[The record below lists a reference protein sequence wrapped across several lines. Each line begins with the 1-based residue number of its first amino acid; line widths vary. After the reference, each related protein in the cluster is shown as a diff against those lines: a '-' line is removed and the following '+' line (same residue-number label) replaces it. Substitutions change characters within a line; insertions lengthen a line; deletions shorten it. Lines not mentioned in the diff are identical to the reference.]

1 MDPLEGTM
9 PERYSSTSVYS
20 KLQRIAELARRMPDA
35 ALTTLAHHI
44 DIDWLYEAHRRTRK
58 DGATGVDGQT
68 AAEYGE
74 NLEGNLQS
82 LLDRAK
88 SGTYRAPP
96 VRRVHIPKGDGK
108 RTRPIGIPT
117 FEDKILQRAVVMAL
131 EAIFEQDFVDWSYGF
146 RPGRSQH
153 QALEA
158 TRSQLMEMHGG
169 WLIEIDVQS
178 FFDEI
183 DHGHLRTIVGQ
194 RVRDGVITRLI
205 GKWLKAGVM
214 EGGERRRAKAG
225 SPQGGVISPMLA
237 NIFLHE
243 VFDRW
248 LEREVKP
255 RIKGEVFAVRFA
267 DDIIIVVQDEDQVRR
282 VMQVLPKRF
291 GKYGLRLHPDK
302 TRVVDMRRP
311 RKRGGRSEK
320 GRTFDLLGLTHY
332 WGLSR
337 RGNWAIKRKTAKDR
351 LRRAIGSIWKWCRGN
366 RHRPVAEQQ
375 AVLASKLRGHYN
387 YYGVRTNRG
396 SLSKFYWAVQHAWQH
411 WLNRRGDSRA
421 MPWERF
427 YRLMRRHP
435 LPRPRIVQVTR

>member
-1 MDPLEGTM
+1 MDPSEGTT
-9 PERYSSTSVYS
+9 PESHSSTSVYS

-44 DIDWLYEAHRRTRK
+44 DIEWLREAHRRTRK

-74 NLEGNLQS
+74 NLEDNLQS

-96 VRRVHIPKGDGK
+96 VRRVHIPKGDGTQ
-108 RTRPIGIPT
+108 TRPIGIPT
-117 FEDKILQRAVVMAL
+117 FEDKILQRAVMMVL

-183 DHGHLRTIVGQ
+183 DHGHLRAIVGQ
-194 RVRDGVITRLI
+194 RVRDGVLTRLI

-214 EGGERRRAKAG
+214 EDGERRRMTAG
-225 SPQGGVISPMLA
+225 SPQGGVVSPLLA
-237 NIFLHE
+237 NVFLHE

-248 LEREVKP
+248 FEREVKP
-255 RIKGEVFAVRFA
+255 RMKGAVFAVRFA
-267 DDIIIVVQDEDQVRR
+267 DDILIAVQDETDVRR

-302 TRVVDMRRP
+302 TRVLDMRHP
-311 RKRGGRSEK
+311 WKRGGRPGE
-320 GRTFDLLGLTHY
+320 GRTFDFLGLTHY

-337 RGNWAIKRKTAKDR
+337 KGNWVIKRKTAKGR
-351 LRRAIGSIWKWCRGN
+351 LRRAIGEVWKWCRGN
-366 RHRPVAEQQ
+366 RHRPVDEQR

-387 YYGVRTNRG
+387 YYGVRTNFR
-396 SLSKFYWAVQHAWQH
+396 SLGAFYWTVLRAWQH
-411 WLNRRGDSRA
+411 WLNRRSDSRA
-421 MPWERF
+421 MPWKRF
-427 YRLMRRHP
+427 YRLLEHYP
-435 LPRPRIVQVTR
+435 LPKPRVTHAT

>member
-1 MDPLEGTM
+1 MNSEDL
-9 PERYSSTSVYS
+9 
-20 KLQRIAELARRMPDA
+20 
-35 ALTTLAHHI
+35 H
-44 DIDWLYEAHRRTRK
+44 
-58 DGATGVDGQT
+58 
-68 AAEYGE
+68 
-74 NLEGNLQS
+74 
-82 LLDRAK
+82 
-88 SGTYRAPP
+88 
-96 VRRVHIPKGDGK
+96 
-108 RTRPIGIPT
+108 PIGIPT
-117 FEDKILQRAVVMAL
+117 FEDKILQRAVVMVL
-131 EAIFEQDFVDWSYGF
+131 EAIFEQDFIDWSYGF

-158 TRSQLMEMHGG
+158 TRSQLMKMHGG

-214 EGGERRRAKAG
+214 VDGERRRAKAG
-225 SPQGGVISPMLA
+225 SPQGGVISPLLA

-248 LEREVKP
+248 FEREVKP
-255 RIKGEVFAVRFA
+255 RLNGEVFAVRFA
-267 DDIIIVVQDEDQVRR
+267 DDIIIVVQEESQVRR

-311 RKRGGRSEK
+311 GKRGGRSEK
-320 GRTFDLLGLTHY
+320 GRTFDFLGLTHY

-366 RHRPVAEQQ
+366 RHRPVAEQR

-387 YYGVRTNRG
+387 YYGVRTNHC
-396 SLSKFYWAVQHAWQH
+396 SLGKFFWAVLRAWQH
-411 WLNRRGDSRA
+411 WLNRRSDSRA
-421 MPWERF
+421 MSWKRF
-427 YRLMRRHP
+427 YRLLKHHP
-435 LPRPRIVQVTR
+435 LPRPRITHAT